1 MKKLLS
7 AKQLTWLMTLVYF
20 TSYVTRINF
29 GAIIQEVVTDTGFLK
44 SELSIVLVGLS
55 VFYGAG
61 QLITGVLGD
70 RVPPHLLIGGGLA
83 CAAIINLLFPLAS
96 ESRILM
102 CILWSCNGFCHAM
115 MWPPLTKI
123 MATTMDRK
131 MYEYAVV
138 RVSWGSSFGTIA
150 IYLLAP
156 LVLSFSGWRTVFLV
170 CGVIGVGTSILWFL
184 MARYIN
190 YPPVEEAITSD
201 ASPRKKKGG
210 LGGQFFL
217 PIALI
222 MLSIA
227 LQGMIRDGVTAWM
240 PTYLSEVFAMQNSV
254 SILSTVSLAIFSI
267 VSFWAVGLMFDRFFK
282 SEVFCAAIMFGLAAL
297 TAGVFYLFYDAGAI
311 LAILLMTL
319 MTGLMHGVNL
329 VLIGYVPKHF
339 RNVGKV
345 STVSGLL
352 NSCTYV
358 GASISTYGV
367 ARIAEVMGWR
377 FNILVWLIVTAVG
390 CVVCLCAVRP
400 WKRAEASMHM
410 EE

>member
-1 MKKLLS
+1 
-7 AKQLTWLMTLVYF
+7 
-20 TSYVTRINF
+20 
-29 GAIIQEVVTDTGFLK
+29 
-44 SELSIVLVGLS
+44 
-55 VFYGAG
+55 
-61 QLITGVLGD
+61 
-70 RVPPHLLIGGGLA
+70 
-83 CAAIINLLFPLAS
+83 
-96 ESRILM
+96 
-102 CILWSCNGFCHAM
+102 
-115 MWPPLTKI
+115 

-170 CGVIGVGTSILWFL
+170 CGAIGVGMSILWFF

-190 YPPVEEAITSD
+190 YAPAEEEITSD
-201 ASPRKKKGG
+201 ASPRKKKRG

-329 VLIGYVPKHF
+329 VLTGYVPKHF